1 MKLLNFRQGFASNSS
16 STHSVWIS
24 QGTKEIPSDTSG
36 ANFGWD
42 FFVCSDRRDLLK
54 YLAAQIVTNIE
65 RFNENNIEN
74 EDMKRIVDYL
84 LDEEVFLDEED
95 YDPTNC
101 YVDHQSLW
109 ELPRD
114 KDELGKIIYPSK
126 KYVSFIKD
134 HILNNNTVIFGG
146 NDNEDRDLE
155 KKFNFTRD
163 KDLIEDSF
171 SFILSNGEYSG
182 VNTYCVNDGEVW
194 KFFDKF
200 NGKKTTFTKDGYK
213 NVYDPW
219 EETISLYEKSS
230 QPELIDLIITDKCLE
245 GCSFCYRGC
254 SKEGMS
260 APLETVK
267 KFIHAI
273 QSIDCFEVA
282 IGGGDIL
289 QYSELDELL
298 DFLKE
303 EREKR
308 DLIYNTTLKYN
319 FSCYSNLS
327 GYNPIKDKKFINFIE
342 NVEKMASVF
351 SGIAFS
357 IETPNQVKSFISNVY
372 HTLLKYNCEP
382 AFQLIPERFGLHETE
397 DIIRLARDYSIPV
410 VLLGY
415 KKTTIGRE
423 ANWDKNN
430 VDKYRKANFA
440 ERLIK
445 IIENVR
451 FQYSIRMDTQLL
463 KNFPELKDHLDQ
475 RFYRDTEGS
484 HSCCLSAVCYTLNVS
499 SYDFSKEI
507 ILNPDSPSLSDDIV
521 KGFQTF

>member
-194 KFFDKF
+194 KFFVKF

-213 NVYDPW
+213 
-219 EETISLYEKSS
+219 K
-230 QPELIDLIITDKCLE
+230 
-245 GCSFCYRGC
+245 
-254 SKEGMS
+254 
-260 APLETVK
+260 
-267 KFIHAI
+267 
-273 QSIDCFEVA
+273 
-282 IGGGDIL
+282 
-289 QYSELDELL
+289 
-298 DFLKE
+298 
-303 EREKR
+303 
-308 DLIYNTTLKYN
+308 
-319 FSCYSNLS
+319 
-327 GYNPIKDKKFINFIE
+327 
-342 NVEKMASVF
+342 
-351 SGIAFS
+351 
-357 IETPNQVKSFISNVY
+357 
-372 HTLLKYNCEP
+372 
-382 AFQLIPERFGLHETE
+382 
-397 DIIRLARDYSIPV
+397 
-410 VLLGY
+410 
-415 KKTTIGRE
+415 
-423 ANWDKNN
+423 
-430 VDKYRKANFA
+430 
-440 ERLIK
+440 
-445 IIENVR
+445 
-451 FQYSIRMDTQLL
+451 
-463 KNFPELKDHLDQ
+463 
-475 RFYRDTEGS
+475 
-484 HSCCLSAVCYTLNVS
+484 
-499 SYDFSKEI
+499 
-507 ILNPDSPSLSDDIV
+507 
-521 KGFQTF
+521 